1 MTASVGRTGRTG
13 ILMMGSCFS
22 TEVGERLIAQG
33 RDVTLNPFG
42 ILFNPASIASSLLR
56 LESGRPFTPEDVIPR
71 EGQYVS
77 FFHHGSF
84 RRPTPEE
91 FLENA
96 NSSLEKG
103 VEAFAKADCIILT
116 LGTAWVFRHIER
128 NYIVSNC
135 HKVPAREFSRE
146 FLSVEQIEELLSPI
160 IERHPE
166 KRWIFTVSP
175 IRHMADGLHGNQL
188 SKSTLIVAIDRIRK
202 NFPSSVDYFPSYEIM
217 MDELRDH
224 SYYIDGGNHPS
235 PEAVDI
241 IARRFGMFF
250 ES

>member
-1 MTASVGRTGRTG
+1 MENSKATDGK

-22 TEVGERLIAQG
+22 TEIGQRLIAQG

-42 ILFNPASIASSLLR
+42 ILFNPASIASSLQR
-56 LESGRPFTPEDVIPR
+56 LESGMPFTMQDVVSR
-71 EGQYVS
+71 DGQYVS

-96 NSSLEKG
+96 NFALEKG
-103 VEAFAKADCIILT
+103 AKAFDKADCIILT
-116 LGTAWVFRHIER
+116 LGTAWVFRHKER
-128 NYIVSNC
+128 GYVVSNC
-135 HKVPAREFSRE
+135 HKVPSREFSRE
-146 FLSVEQIEELLSPI
+146 FLSVEQIEGLLSPI
-160 IERHPE
+160 VERHQD

-188 SKSTLIVAIDRIRK
+188 SKSTLIVAIDRIQK
-202 NFPSSVDYFPSYEIM
+202 NHPDSVEYFPSYEIM
-217 MDELRDH
+217 MDSLRDH
-224 SYYIDGGNHPS
+224 SYYIGGGNHPS

-241 IARRFGMFF
+241 IARRFGIFF